1 MAPRKKNPAI
11 KSSGTTSSKA
21 SPLPDWVKGGGP
33 KPPPSYTKAAKQQQ
47 TQSAGN
53 DTAIS
58 ATGSS
63 SSSSPVAAASSAG
76 GGGGG
81 GQGQPREMLF
91 PPGSKTPLNML
102 YERVNKLPGWEKPI
116 VEPRRHKQGYSC
128 AVTLKKVNKKDA
140 SNPFTVTFE
149 PKEPTLRLECQSSLE
164 AKHWGATY
172 ALFRIFNHLSLNLAL
187 PPGPREYWVKMEA
200 YKKTA
205 PSHQDWM
212 WASDPFEA
220 AAKRDAEKAKKEQD
234 KLAAVDAASRGE
246 VSIINAK
253 LNGAAKPL
261 SKAWQEAKEV
271 RLASS
276 LREKIEATIRRAM
289 SIFPSA
295 SAAPLDLVEE
305 DQDADTA
312 APNSTPNIDA
322 AGLEKELTSY
332 GFRRGHARSAI
343 SWLTSARIALSNPS
357 SSSTTAAALVDP
369 MLASAASLA
378 DREAALEYLML
389 YTPEEDLPARFKP
402 STTSES
408 FVTSS
413 KAGASGDALAVGW
426 AVDKLSKQA
435 GLPRKAVQA
444 VFKRIAAAEHERNVE
459 LPRLVK
465 EGLALEMMLRQ
476 MAGWDSPAQAEEQWT
491 SDAILDA
498 VLFFP
503 TRVNDADKEE
513 IEIKRA
519 DERMAVEAVLGD
531 DRVVVPSEH
540 QRLGVQ
546 DYDVTIAGPGT
557 SVGGTED
564 VRLRISS
571 HPQALYPL
579 ARDKTHTVALP
590 AFCVVSKTLPSYLK
604 LALTQHLL
612 RAFQGDNRRMDW
624 YDAIE
629 AGDGGIVLSLVEEL
643 ESMWSKMIDDPPLL
657 SSVMQYLVGPD
668 SAESS
673 VEATPETS
681 RAATPTGPSRI
692 ANKRRTG
699 GGRALRRDA
708 EVDAQLQRQ
717 QRQLHTSPSYS
728 KMDETRRSLP
738 AASAAR
744 EILGLIRSNRVVIIA
759 GETGCGKTTQVPQFI
774 LDEAIEAGRGSE
786 CNIVVTQ
793 PRRVSAIGV
802 ASRVAVERGEEL
814 DGKKKAVAPGSLVG
828 YAIRGERRASREC
841 RLLFTTTGVL
851 LRRLGAGGDTD
862 LKGIS
867 HVVVD
872 EVHER
877 NVDSDFLLLEL
888 RELLR
893 RNSRIKVVLM
903 SATINQETFAS
914 YFGKAPC
921 ISIPGR
927 TFAVEDHYLEDI
939 VQQSGFRPSGN
950 EWRGSARGGKQIE
963 QEIGQLRAHLQA
975 QGVDEETC
983 KAVESLSRSGG
994 RISYELLGAVVRYV
1008 VERAENEE
1016 LSGAAD
1022 GDVGGAILVFCPGVG
1037 EIRQAIDA
1045 ITTSVRGQ
1053 SKVEILPLHANLSA
1067 DEQRRVFQPVGAGRR
1082 KIVVSTNVAETS
1094 ITIPDVSYVVD
1105 TGRVKETRFEPESGL
1120 TRLVECWAS
1129 RAACKQRRGRA
1140 GRVRAGECFRLYSR
1154 YVDEKKMAAQ
1164 QTPEMRRVPL
1174 ESLFLEVKSMREDE
1188 DVKEYLNK
1196 ALDPPSLA
1204 SMDAAL
1210 TNLIEAGALQ
1220 SDRGYKS
1227 RLTSLG
1233 KHLAQLPLDLRL
1245 AKLLIMGTIFGCLG
1259 PMLTVASI
1267 MSCKPL
1273 FNTPFE
1279 KREEASKARASFAAA
1294 GCRSDLLADAA
1305 AFEEWQTMRAQRKT
1319 NGEIRE
1325 WCESHFISQSSLR
1338 DIQTNRLDLLSHLQ
1352 EMGFVA
1358 PDYIAFGVYDD
1369 ERYDMN
1375 AQHAGVLRSVILA
1388 GLWPAVVRIDV
1399 PSAKFD
1405 QSSSG
1410 TVQREAEARQVKYFD
1425 RNGRVFLHPSST
1437 LFSCKGFESSYLT
1450 TFAKSSTGAGADS
1463 KVYLR
1468 DATEVPLF
1476 ALLLFGGKLKINHFA
1491 GGIGIGSNQSGG
1503 DAKDENWVRLRA
1515 NARIGVLCAQLRRLL
1530 DAVLDHAIDEPQDMF
1545 AVPGCKD
1552 VLSVIGQVLQRDGL
1566 AA

>member
-47 TQSAGN
+47 QAQPSK
-53 DTAIS
+53 D
-58 ATGSS
+58 GSS
-63 SSSSPVAAASSAG
+63 GASAAGLSSSASSAAA
-76 GGGGG
+76 
-81 GQGQPREMLF
+81 GQGQREMLF
-91 PPGSKTPLNML
+91 SPGSKTPLNML
-102 YERVNKLPGWEKPI
+102 YERINKLPGWEKPI
-116 VEPRRHKQGYSC
+116 VEPRRHKEGYSC

-149 PKEPTLRLECQSSLE
+149 PKEPGLRLECQSSLE

-205 PSHQDWM
+205 PNHQDWM
-212 WASDPFEA
+212 WESDPFEA
-220 AAKRDAEKAKKEQD
+220 AAKREAEKAKKEQE
-234 KLAAVDAASRGE
+234 KQAAADAASRGE
-246 VSIINAK
+246 VGIVGGK
-253 LNGAAKPL
+253 LNGAGKPL

-271 RLASS
+271 RLASA
-276 LREKIEATIRRAM
+276 LREKIEATIRKAM

-295 SAAPLDLVEE
+295 SATPLDLIEE
-305 DQDADTA
+305 DQDPDSVAAD
-312 APNSTPNIDA
+312 STPKVDV

-332 GFRRGHARSAI
+332 GFRRGHALSAV
-343 SWLTSARIALSNPS
+343 SWLTSARTALANPS
-357 SSSTTAAALVDP
+357 ASTAASLVDP

-402 STTSES
+402 STSSES
-408 FVTSS
+408 FVTAS
-413 KAGASGDALAVGW
+413 KAGAGGDALAVGW

-435 GLPRKAVQA
+435 GFPRKVVQTA
-444 VFKRIAAAEHERNVE
+444 FKRIAVAERAQQVE
-459 LPRLVK
+459 LPRTVK
-465 EGLALEMMLRQ
+465 EGLALEMLLRL
-476 MAGWDSPAQAEEQWT
+476 MAGWDAAEQAEEQWT
-491 SDAILDA
+491 SDAVLEA
-498 VLFFP
+498 VLSYP
-503 TRVNDADKEE
+503 AQIDDADKEE
-513 IEIKRA
+513 IETKRA
-519 DERMAVEAVLGD
+519 DERMAVEAVLGE
-531 DRVVVPSEH
+531 DRVTVPSEH
-540 QRLGVQ
+540 ERLDVH
-546 DYDVTIAGPGT
+546 DYDIAIARPGT
-557 SVGGTED
+557 MAGGKED

-571 HPQALYPL
+571 HPHALYPL
-579 ARDKTHTVALP
+579 AREKSEAFALP

-612 RAFQGDNRRMDW
+612 RAFHGDNKRLDW
-624 YDAIE
+624 FDAIE
-629 AGDGGIVLSLVEEL
+629 MGDGGVLLSLVEEL
-643 ESMWSKMIDDPPLL
+643 ESTWSKIVDDPPLL
-657 SSVMQYLVGPD
+657 NSVMQHLVAVEQAD
-668 SAESS
+668 TSAEG
-673 VEATPETS
+673 TPDTS
-681 RAATPTGPSRI
+681 RAATPIGQHKTATS
-692 ANKRRTG
+692 KRRG
-699 GGRALRRDA
+699 GGGKPLKRDA
-708 EVDAQLQRQ
+708 QIDALLQRQ
-717 QRQLHTSPSYS
+717 QQQLYTSPSYS
-728 KMDETRRSLP
+728 KMGAIRKSLP
-738 AASAAR
+738 AAAAAG
-744 EILGLIRSNRVVIIA
+744 EILELIRTNRVVIIA

-774 LDEAIEAGRGSE
+774 LDEAIEAGSGSE

-814 DGKKKAVAPGSLVG
+814 DGKNRPVASGSLVG

-851 LRRLGAGGDTD
+851 LRRLGAGGDSD

-888 RELLR
+888 RELLK
-893 RNSRIKVVLM
+893 RNSKIKVVLM

-927 TFAVEDHYLEDI
+927 TFPVEDYYLEDI
-939 VQQSGFRPSGN
+939 VRESGFRPSGN
-950 EWRGSARGGKQIE
+950 EFRGGGVRGGKQIE
-963 QEIGQLRAHLQA
+963 EEMGQLRTHLQA
-975 QGVDEETC
+975 QNVDEETMR
-983 KAVESLSRSGG
+983 AVESISRSGG
-994 RISYELLGAVVRYV
+994 RISYELIGAVVRYV

-1022 GDVGGAILVFCPGVG
+1022 ASVGGAILVFCPGVG

-1045 ITTSVRGQ
+1045 MSTSLRGQ
-1053 SKVEILPLHANLSA
+1053 SKVDILPLHANLSP
-1067 DEQRRVFQPVGAGRR
+1067 DEQRRVFQPVRAGHR

-1154 YVDEKKMAAQ
+1154 FVDEKRMAAQ

-1210 TNLIEAGALQ
+1210 SNLVEAGALQ
-1220 SDRGYKS
+1220 ADKGYKS

-1245 AKLLIMGTIFGCLG
+1245 AKLLVMGTIFGCLG

-1267 MSCKPL
+1267 MSCKAL
-1273 FNTPFE
+1273 FAAPFE
-1279 KREEASKARASFAAA
+1279 KREEVSKARASFAAAA

-1305 AFEEWQTMRAQRKT
+1305 AFEQWQTMRAQRRS
-1319 NGEIRE
+1319 NAEIRE
-1325 WCESHFISQSSLR
+1325 WCEINFISQSTLR

-1358 PDYIAFGVYDD
+1358 TSYSPFGVYDD
-1369 ERYDMN
+1369 EVYDKN
-1375 AQHAGVLRSVILA
+1375 TQHAGVLRSVILA
-1388 GLWPAVVRIDV
+1388 GLWPAVVRIDL

-1425 RNGRVFLHPSST
+1425 RNGQVFLHPSST

-1450 TFAKSSTGAGADS
+1450 TFAKSSTGVGSDS

-1476 ALLLFGGKLKINHFA
+1476 GLLLFGGKLKINHFA
-1491 GGIGIGSNQSGG
+1491 GGIGIGSNAAVVAAG
-1503 DAKDENWVRLRA
+1503 KDENWVRLRA

-1530 DAVLDHAIDEPQDMF
+1530 DAVLDHAIGDPQDMF
-1545 AVPGCKD
+1545 AAPGCKEA
-1552 VLSVIGQVLQRDGL
+1552 LQVIGQVLQRDGL

>member
-47 TQSAGN
+47 QQPDA
-53 DTAIS
+53 A
-58 ATGSS
+58 GSS
-63 SSSSPVAAASSAG
+63 SSAPSTAAA
-76 GGGGG
+76 
-81 GQGQPREMLF
+81 GQAQREMLF

-116 VEPRRHKQGYSC
+116 VEPRRHKDGYSC
-128 AVTLKKVNKKDA
+128 AVTLKKINKKDA

-149 PKEPTLRLECQSSLE
+149 PKEPGLRLECQSSLE

-212 WASDPFEA
+212 WESDPFEA
-220 AAKRDAEKAKKEQD
+220 AAKREAEKAKKEQD
-234 KLAAVDAASRGE
+234 KQAAADAASRGQ
-246 VSIINAK
+246 VGIVNGK
-253 LNGAAKPL
+253 LNGTGKPL
-261 SKAWQEAKEV
+261 SRAWQEAKEV
-271 RLASS
+271 RLASA

-295 SAAPLDLVEE
+295 STAPLDLIEE
-305 DQDADTA
+305 DQDPD
-312 APNSTPNIDA
+312 STPKVDV

-343 SWLTSARIALSNPS
+343 SWLTSARTALSNPS
-357 SSSTTAAALVDP
+357 SSAASSLVDP

-402 STTSES
+402 STSSES
-408 FVTSS
+408 FVTAS
-413 KAGASGDALAVGW
+413 KAGAGGDALAVGW

-435 GLPRKAVQA
+435 GFPRKAVQVA
-444 VFKRIAAAEHERNVE
+444 FKRIAAAERAQKVE
-459 LPRLVK
+459 LPRTVK
-465 EGLALEMMLRQ
+465 EGLALEMLLRQ
-476 MAGWDSPAQAEEQWT
+476 MAGWDAVEQVEDQWT
-491 SDAILDA
+491 SDAILEA
-498 VLFFP
+498 VLAYP
-503 TRVNDADKEE
+503 TQINDADKQE
-513 IEIKRA
+513 IETKRA
-519 DERMAVEAVLGD
+519 DERMAVEAVLGE

-540 QRLGVQ
+540 DRLNVN
-546 DYDVTIAGPGT
+546 DYDISIAGPGT
-557 SVGGTED
+557 AAGGKED

-571 HPQALYPL
+571 HPHALYPL
-579 ARDKTHTVALP
+579 ARERSEALALP
-590 AFCVVSKTLPSYLK
+590 AFCVVSETLPSYLK

-612 RAFQGDNRRMDW
+612 RAFQGDNKRLDW
-624 YDAIE
+624 FDAVE
-629 AGDGGIVLSLVEEL
+629 AGDGGVLLSLVEEL
-643 ESMWSKMIDDPPLL
+643 ETTWSKIVDDPPLL
-657 SSVMQYLVGPD
+657 NSVMQHLVATEHAD
-668 SAESS
+668 TSAEG
-673 VEATPETS
+673 TPETS
-681 RAATPTGPSRI
+681 RAGTPTGQRKTA
-692 ANKRRTG
+692 ANRRRGG
-699 GGRALRRDA
+699 GGRPLRRDA
-708 EVDAQLQRQ
+708 EIDAVLQRQ
-717 QRQLHTSPSYS
+717 QKQLHASPSYS
-728 KMDETRRSLP
+728 KMGAVRKSLP
-738 AASAAR
+738 AVAAAA
-744 EILGLIRSNRVVIIA
+744 EILELIRTNRVVIIA

-774 LDEAIEAGRGSE
+774 LDEAIEAGSGSE

-814 DGKKKAVAPGSLVG
+814 DGKKKPVASGSLVG

-888 RELLR
+888 RELLK
-893 RNSRIKVVLM
+893 RNSKIKVVLM

-927 TFAVEDHYLEDI
+927 TFPVEDYYLEDI
-939 VQQSGFRPSGN
+939 VRESGFRPSGS
-950 EWRGSARGGKQIE
+950 EFRGGGGGARGGKQIE
-963 QEIGQLRAHLQA
+963 EEMGQLRTHLQA
-975 QGVDEETC
+975 QSVDEETMR
-983 KAVESLSRSGG
+983 AVESLSRSGG
-994 RISYELLGAVVRYV
+994 RISYELIGAVVRYV

-1022 GDVGGAILVFCPGVG
+1022 ASVGGAILVFCPGVG

-1045 ITTSVRGQ
+1045 ISTSLRGQ
-1053 SKVEILPLHANLSA
+1053 SKVEILPLHANLSP
-1067 DEQRRVFQPVGAGRR
+1067 DEQRRVFQPVRTGHR

-1154 YVDEKKMAAQ
+1154 FVDEKRMAAQ

-1210 TNLIEAGALQ
+1210 SNLVEAGVLQ
-1220 SDRGYKS
+1220 ADKGYKS

-1273 FNTPFE
+1273 FAAPFE
-1279 KREEASKARASFAAA
+1279 KREEVSKARASFAALA

-1305 AFEEWQTMRAQRKT
+1305 AYEQWQTMRVQRKS
-1319 NGEIRE
+1319 NAEMRE
-1325 WCESHFISQSSLR
+1325 WSETNFISQSTLR

-1358 PDYIAFGVYDD
+1358 TSYSPFGSYDD
-1369 ERYDMN
+1369 EVYDKN

-1388 GLWPAVVRIDV
+1388 GLWPAVVRIDL

-1450 TFAKSSTGAGADS
+1450 TFAKSSTGAGSDS

-1476 ALLLFGGKLKINHFA
+1476 GLLLFGGKLKINHFA
-1491 GGIGIGSNQSGG
+1491 GGIGIGSNAVAVDSG
-1503 DAKDENWVRLRA
+1503 KDENWVRLRA

-1530 DAVLDHAIDEPQDMF
+1530 DAVLDHAIDDPHDMF
-1545 AVPGCKD
+1545 AAPGCRE
-1552 VLSVIGQVLQRDGL
+1552 VLQVIGQVLQRDGL

>member
-33 KPPPSYTKAAKQQQ
+33 KPPPSYTKAAKQQAQ
-47 TQSAGN
+47 QPK
-53 DTAIS
+53 D
-58 ATGSS
+58 
-63 SSSSPVAAASSAG
+63 VASNQDGSAG
-76 GGGGG
+76 GAASATVPAA
-81 GQGQPREMLF
+81 GQAQREMLF

-116 VEPRRHKQGYSC
+116 VEPRRHKDGYSC
-128 AVTLKKVNKKDA
+128 AVTLKKINKKDA

-149 PKEPTLRLECQSSLE
+149 PKEPGLRLECQSSLE

-200 YKKTA
+200 YKKAA

-212 WASDPFEA
+212 WESDPFEA
-220 AAKRDAEKAKKEQD
+220 AAKREAEKAKKEQE
-234 KLAAVDAASRGE
+234 KQAAAEAAQRGDVE
-246 VSIINAK
+246 IVNGK
-253 LNGAAKPL
+253 LNGAGKPL

-271 RLASS
+271 RLASK
-276 LREKIEATIRRAM
+276 LREKVEATIRRAM

-295 SAAPLDLVEE
+295 STAPLDLVEE
-305 DQDADTA
+305 DQDL
-312 APNSTPNIDA
+312 DA
-322 AGLEKELTSY
+322 AESGKSSPKVDATALEQELTSY

-343 SWLTSARIALSNPS
+343 SWLTSARIALANPS
-357 SSSTTAAALVDP
+357 SSTAAAAASLVDP
-369 MLASAASLA
+369 MLASAASLG

-389 YTPEEDLPARFKP
+389 YTPEEDLPTRFKP
-402 STTSES
+402 STSSES
-408 FVTSS
+408 FVTAS
-413 KAGASGDALAVGW
+413 KVGASGDALATGW
-426 AVDKLSKQA
+426 AVAKLAKQA
-435 GLPRKAVQA
+435 GFPRNAIQNA
-444 VFKRIAAAEHERNVE
+444 FKRIAAAERAQVME
-459 LPRLVK
+459 LSRAVK
-465 EGLALEMMLRQ
+465 EGLALEMLLRQ
-476 MAGWDSPAQAEEQWT
+476 MVGWDSAEQDDRQFT
-491 SDAILDA
+491 SEALLDA
-498 VLFFP
+498 VLSFP
-503 TRVNDADKEE
+503 TSIDEADKQD
-513 IEIKRA
+513 IETKRV

-540 QRLGVQ
+540 ERLGVH
-546 DYDVTIAGPGT
+546 DYDITIAGPGT
-557 SVGGTED
+557 PAGGKED
-564 VRLRISS
+564 IRLRISS
-571 HPQALYPL
+571 HPQALYPS
-579 ARDKTHTVALP
+579 ARENVGVVALP
-590 AFCVVSKTLPSYLK
+590 AFFVVSKTLPSYLK
-604 LALTQHLL
+604 LALSQHLL
-612 RAFQGDNRRMDW
+612 RAFQGDNKRADW
-624 YDAIE
+624 FDAVD
-629 AGDGGIVLSLVEEL
+629 AGDGGVLLGLVEEL
-643 ESMWSKMIDDPPLL
+643 ESTWSKLVDDPPLL
-657 SSVMQYLVGPD
+657 NNVMRFLTGTEQDEARVEGTPGSSG
-668 SAESS
+668 
-673 VEATPETS
+673 
-681 RAATPTGPSRI
+681 AATPTGHPKASNSRRGGSGRPL
-692 ANKRRTG
+692 KRDPQIDTM
-699 GGRALRRDA
+699 
-708 EVDAQLQRQ
+708 LQRQ
-717 QRQLHTSPSYS
+717 QKQLHSSPSYS
-728 KMDETRRSLP
+728 KMNAVRQSLP
-738 AASAAR
+738 AASAAG
-744 EILGLIRSNRVVIIA
+744 EILDLIRTNRVVIIA

-774 LDEAIEAGRGSE
+774 LDEAIETGMGSE

-802 ASRVAVERGEEL
+802 ASRVAAERGEDL
-814 DGKKKAVAPGSLVG
+814 DGRRKPVASGSLVG

-888 RELLR
+888 RELLK
-893 RNSRIKVVLM
+893 RNSQIKVVLM

-927 TFAVEDHYLEDI
+927 TFPVRDYYLEDI
-939 VQQSGFRPSGN
+939 VRESGFRPSGSQS
-950 EWRGSARGGKQIE
+950 RFVARGGKQIE
-963 QEIGQLRAHLQA
+963 EELGQLRTYLQS
-975 QGVDEETC
+975 QNMDEETLRTI
-983 KAVESLSRSGG
+983 ESISRSGG
-994 RISYELLGAVVRYV
+994 RISYELIGAAVRYV

-1022 GDVGGAILVFCPGVG
+1022 ASVGGAVLVFCPGVG

-1045 ITTSVRGQ
+1045 ISTSLRGQ
-1053 SKVEILPLHANLSA
+1053 SKVEILPLHANLSS
-1067 DEQRRVFQPVGAGRR
+1067 DEQRRVFLPVHEGFR

-1094 ITIPDVSYVVD
+1094 ITIPDVSYVID

-1140 GRVRAGECFRLYSR
+1140 GRVRAGECYRLYSR
-1154 YVDEKKMAAQ
+1154 FVDDKKMVAQ

-1210 TNLIEAGALQ
+1210 SNLIEAGALQ
-1220 SDRGYKS
+1220 GNSGFKS
-1227 RLTSLG
+1227 RLTSMG
-1233 KHLAQLPLDLRL
+1233 RHLAQLPLDLRL

-1267 MSCKPL
+1267 MSCKSL
-1273 FNTPFE
+1273 FSAPFE

-1294 GCRSDLLADAA
+1294 GCRSDLLVDAA
-1305 AFEEWQTMRAQRKT
+1305 AFAQWQTMRAERRS
-1319 NGEIRE
+1319 NSELRD
-1325 WCESHFISQSSLR
+1325 WCDRNFISQTTLR
-1338 DIQTNRLDLLSHLQ
+1338 DIQTTRLDLLSHLQ
-1352 EMGFVA
+1352 EMGFVPNSYRA
-1358 PDYIAFGVYDD
+1358 HGAYDD
-1369 ERYDMN
+1369 EIFDKN
-1375 AQHAGVLRSVILA
+1375 AQHTGVLRSVILA
-1388 GLWPAVVRIDV
+1388 GLWPAVVRIDL

-1410 TVQREAEARQVKYFD
+1410 TVQRETEARQVKYFD

-1437 LFSCKGFESSYLT
+1437 LFNCKGFESTYLT
-1450 TFAKSSTGAGADS
+1450 TFAKTSTGAGSES

-1476 ALLLFGGKLKINHFA
+1476 GLLLFGGKLKINHFA
-1491 GGIGIGSNQSGG
+1491 GGIAIGSNQVVEKGS
-1503 DAKDENWVRLRA
+1503 KDENWVRLRA

-1530 DAVLDHAIDEPQDMF
+1530 DAVLDHAIDQPQDMF
-1545 AVPGCKD
+1545 AAPGCKE
-1552 VLSVIGQVLQRDGL
+1552 VLEVIGEVLERDGL
-1566 AA
+1566 AT

>member
-33 KPPPSYTKAAKQQQ
+33 KPPPSYTKAGKELQAQK
-47 TQSAGN
+47 TKDAAPDNASGGPSSAPSAG
-53 DTAIS
+53 TAGPS
-58 ATGSS
+58 
-63 SSSSPVAAASSAG
+63 
-76 GGGGG
+76 
-81 GQGQPREMLF
+81 QREMLF

-116 VEPRRHKQGYSC
+116 VEPRRHKEGYSC

-140 SNPFTVTFE
+140 SNPFTVIFE
-149 PKEPTLRLECQSSLE
+149 PKEPGLRLECQSSLE

-212 WASDPFEA
+212 WENDPFEA
-220 AAKRDAEKAKKEQD
+220 AAKREAEKAKKESDRQ
-234 KLAAVDAASRGE
+234 AAADAANRGE
-246 VSIINAK
+246 VGIVNGK
-253 LNGAAKPL
+253 LNGVGKPL

-271 RLASS
+271 RLASA

-295 SAAPLDLVEE
+295 STAPLDLIEE
-305 DQDADTA
+305 DQDPEAGS
-312 APNSTPNIDA
+312 STPKVDA
-322 AGLEKELTSY
+322 AALEKELTSY

-343 SWLTSARIALSNPS
+343 SWLTSARTALANPS
-357 SSSTTAAALVDP
+357 SSGASSLTDP
-369 MLASAASLA
+369 MLASAATLA

-389 YTPEEDLPARFKP
+389 YTPEEDLPTRFKP
-402 STTSES
+402 STSSES
-408 FVTSS
+408 FITAS
-413 KAGASGDALAVGW
+413 KAGAGGDALALGW
-426 AVDKLSKQA
+426 AIDKLSNQA
-435 GLPRKAVQA
+435 GFPRKTVQA
-444 VFKRIAAAEHERNVE
+444 VFKRIAAAERSQSVD
-459 LPRLVK
+459 LPRAAR
-465 EGLALEMMLRQ
+465 EGLALEMLLRQ
-476 MAGWDSPAQAEEQWT
+476 MAGWDAAEQTEDPWT
-491 SDAILDA
+491 SNAILDA
-498 VLFFP
+498 VLSFP
-503 TRVNDADKEE
+503 VEIHDEDKEE
-513 IEIKRA
+513 IESKRA
-519 DERMAVEAVLGD
+519 DERMAVEAVLGE
-531 DRVVVPSEH
+531 DRVVVPSDHE
-540 QRLGVQ
+540 RLGPH
-546 DYDVTIAGPGT
+546 DYDITIAGPGT
-557 SVGGTED
+557 SVGGKED

-571 HPQALYPL
+571 HPYALYPL
-579 ARDKTHTVALP
+579 AREKADAMAIP

-612 RAFQGDNRRMDW
+612 RAFEGENKRPDW
-624 YDAIE
+624 FDAIE
-629 AGDGGIVLSLVEEL
+629 VGDGGVLLSIVEEL
-643 ESMWSKMIDDPPLL
+643 ESTWSKVVDDPPLL
-657 SSVMQYLVGPD
+657 NSVMQHLVATEHNP
-668 SAESS
+668 S
-673 VEATPETS
+673 VEGTPDPS
-681 RAATPTGPSRI
+681 RAATPTGHR
-692 ANKRRTG
+692 NTTHKRRAG
-699 GGRALRRDA
+699 GGRPLRRDA
-708 EVDAQLQRQ
+708 QVDAHLQRQ
-717 QRQLHTSPSYS
+717 QQQLHSSPSFS
-728 KMDETRRSLP
+728 KMASIRNSLP
-738 AASAAR
+738 AASAAG
-744 EILGLIRSNRVVIIA
+744 EILELIRTNRVVIIA

-774 LDEAIEAGRGSE
+774 LDQAIEAGSGSE

-802 ASRVAVERGEEL
+802 ASRVAVERGEDL
-814 DGKKKAVAPGSLVG
+814 DGKKKPVASGSLVG

-851 LRRLGAGGDTD
+851 LRRLGAGGDAD

-888 RELLR
+888 RELLK
-893 RNSRIKVVLM
+893 RNHQIKVVLM

-914 YFGKAPC
+914 YFGRAPC

-927 TFAVEDHYLEDI
+927 TFPVEDYYLEDI
-939 VQQSGFRPSGN
+939 VRDSGFQPSGN
-950 EWRGSARGGKQIE
+950 EFRYGARGGKQIE
-963 QEIGQLRAHLQA
+963 EEMGQLRTHLQA
-975 QGVDEETC
+975 QKVDDETMR
-983 KAVESLSRSGG
+983 AVESVSRSGG
-994 RISYELLGAVVRYV
+994 RISYELIGAVVRYV

-1022 GDVGGAILVFCPGVG
+1022 ASVGGAILVFCPGVG

-1045 ITTSVRGQ
+1045 ISTTLRGQ
-1053 SKVEILPLHANLSA
+1053 SKVDLLPLHANLSP
-1067 DEQRRVFQPVGAGRR
+1067 DEQRRVFQPVRSGHR

-1140 GRVRAGECFRLYSR
+1140 GRVRAGECFRLYTR
-1154 YVDEKKMAAQ
+1154 FVDEKKMAAQ

-1210 TNLIEAGALQ
+1210 SNLIEAGALRA
-1220 SDRGYKS
+1220 DRGYKS

-1273 FNTPFE
+1273 FSAPFE
-1279 KREEASKARASFAAA
+1279 KRDEVSKARASFAIA
-1294 GCRSDLLADAA
+1294 GCKSDLLADAA
-1305 AFEEWQTMRAQRKT
+1305 AFEQWQTMRADRT
-1319 NGEIRE
+1319 PNGEIRN
-1325 WCESHFISQSSLR
+1325 WCESHFISQSTLR

-1358 PDYIAFGVYDD
+1358 NHYSPFGIYDD
-1369 ERYDMN
+1369 SEYDRN
-1375 AQHAGVLRSVILA
+1375 AHHTGILRSIVMA
-1388 GLWPAVVRIDV
+1388 GLWPSVVRIDL

-1410 TVQREAEARQVKYFD
+1410 TVQREAEARQVRYFD

-1437 LFSCKGFESSYLT
+1437 LFSCKGFDSSYLT
-1450 TFAKSSTGAGADS
+1450 SFAKSSTGAATDS

-1476 ALLLFGGKLKINHFA
+1476 GLLLFGGKLKINHFA
-1491 GGIGIGSNQSGG
+1491 GGIGIGTNQTGGG
-1503 DAKDENWVRLRA
+1503 DKEENWVRLRA

-1545 AVPGCKD
+1545 AAPGCRD
-1552 VLSVIGQVLQRDGL
+1552 VLGVIGQVLERDGL
-1566 AA
+1566 AG

>member
-47 TQSAGN
+47 SKDAPPAKDGAAAAG
-53 DTAIS
+53 
-58 ATGSS
+58 TGSS
-63 SSSSPVAAASSAG
+63 ASAA
-76 GGGGG
+76 
-81 GQGQPREMLF
+81 GQGQREMLF

-102 YERVNKLPGWEKPI
+102 YERINKLPGWEKPI
-116 VEPRRHKQGYSC
+116 VEPRRHKEGYSC
-128 AVTLKKVNKKDA
+128 AITLKKVNKKDA
-140 SNPFTVTFE
+140 SNPFTVVFE
-149 PKEPTLRLECQSSLE
+149 PKEPGLRLECQSSLE

-200 YKKTA
+200 YKKSA

-212 WASDPFEA
+212 WESDPFEA
-220 AAKRDAEKAKKEQD
+220 AAKREAEKAKKEQE
-234 KLAAVDAASRGE
+234 KQAAADAASRGE
-246 VSIINAK
+246 VGIVNGK
-253 LNGAAKPL
+253 LNGAGKPL

-271 RLASS
+271 RLASK
-276 LREKIEATIRRAM
+276 LREKIEATIRKAM
-289 SIFPSA
+289 SIFPAA
-295 SAAPLDLVEE
+295 STVPLDLIEE
-305 DQDADTA
+305 DQDPNAADATG
-312 APNSTPNIDA
+312 PKVDA

-343 SWLTSARIALSNPS
+343 SWLTSARTALSNPS
-357 SSSTTAAALVDP
+357 SSTAAAAAALVDP
-369 MLASAASLA
+369 MLASAANLA

-389 YTPEEDLPARFKP
+389 YTPEEDLPTRFKP
-402 STTSES
+402 STSSES
-408 FVTSS
+408 FVTAS
-413 KAGASGDALAVGW
+413 KAGAGGDALAIGW
-426 AVDKLSKQA
+426 AVDKLAKQA
-435 GLPRKAVQA
+435 GFPRHAIQS
-444 VFKRIAAAEHERNVE
+444 VFKRIAAAERAQGIE
-459 LPRLVK
+459 LPRTVK
-465 EGLALEMMLRQ
+465 EGLALEMLLRQ
-476 MAGWDSPAQAEEQWT
+476 MAGWDAVEQVEEAWT
-491 SDAILDA
+491 SEALLDA
-498 VLFFP
+498 TLSFSSAI
-503 TRVNDADKEE
+503 DEADKED
-513 IEIKRA
+513 IDTKRA
-519 DERMAVEAVLGD
+519 DERTAVEAVLGD

-540 QRLGVQ
+540 ERLSSQ
-546 DYDVTIAGPGT
+546 DYDITIAGPGT
-557 SVGGTED
+557 PAGGKED

-571 HPQALYPL
+571 HPLALYPL
-579 ARDKTHTVALP
+579 AREKAETFALP
-590 AFCVVSKTLPSYLK
+590 AFYIVSRTLPSYLK
-604 LALTQHLL
+604 LALTQHVLC
-612 RAFQGDNRRMDW
+612 AFQGDNRRADW
-624 YDAIE
+624 FDAVE
-629 AGDGGIVLSLVEEL
+629 AGDGGVLLGLVEEL
-643 ESMWSKMIDDPPLL
+643 ESTWSKIVDDPPLL
-657 SSVMQYLVGPD
+657 NSIMRFLMATEQND
-668 SAESS
+668 AS

-681 RAATPTGPSRI
+681 RAATPTGHAKTGS
-692 ANKRRTG
+692 KRRG
-699 GGRALRRDA
+699 GGVKALRRDPQI
-708 EVDAQLQRQ
+708 DSLLQRQ
-717 QRQLHTSPSYS
+717 QKQLHTSASYS
-728 KMDETRRSLP
+728 KMDAIRRSLP
-738 AASAAR
+738 ASSAAGQ
-744 EILGLIRSNRVVIIA
+744 ILELIRTNRVVIIA

-774 LDEAIEAGRGSE
+774 LDEAIEAGAGSE

-814 DGKKKAVAPGSLVG
+814 DGKKKPVASGSLVG

-888 RELLR
+888 RELLK
-893 RNSRIKVVLM
+893 RNSKIKVVLM
-903 SATINQETFAS
+903 SATINQETFAN

-927 TFAVEDHYLEDI
+927 TFPVEDYYLEDI
-939 VQQSGFRPSGN
+939 VRESGFRPSGN
-950 EWRGSARGGKQIE
+950 EFRFGARGGKQIE
-963 QEIGQLRAHLQA
+963 EEMAQLRTHLQG
-975 QGVDEETC
+975 QNVDEETMRTI
-983 KAVESLSRSGG
+983 ESISRSGG
-994 RISYELLGAVVRYV
+994 KISYELIGSVVRYV

-1022 GDVGGAILVFCPGVG
+1022 ASVGGAVLVFCPGVG

-1045 ITTSVRGQ
+1045 ISTTLRGQ
-1053 SKVEILPLHANLSA
+1053 SKVEILPLHANLTP
-1067 DEQRRVFQPVGAGRR
+1067 DEQRKVFQPVRAGYR

-1154 YVDEKKMAAQ
+1154 FVDEKKMAAQ

-1210 TNLIEAGALQ
+1210 SNLIEAGALQ
-1220 SDRGYKS
+1220 ADRGYKS

-1273 FNTPFE
+1273 FAAPYE
-1279 KREEASKARASFAAA
+1279 KREEVSKARASFAAA

-1305 AFEEWQTMRAQRKT
+1305 AFEQWQTMRAERKS
-1319 NGEIRE
+1319 NGEIRD
-1325 WCESHFISQSSLR
+1325 WCESNFISQSTLR
-1338 DIQTNRLDLLSHLQ
+1338 DIQTNRLDLLLHLQ
-1352 EMGFVA
+1352 EMGFV
-1358 PDYIAFGVYDD
+1358 PNSYSPFGVYDD
-1369 ERYDMN
+1369 EVYDKN
-1375 AQHAGVLRSVILA
+1375 AKHTGVLRSVILA
-1388 GLWPAVVRIDV
+1388 GLWPSVVRIDL

-1450 TFAKSSTGAGADS
+1450 TFAKSSTGAAAES

-1476 ALLLFGGKLKINHFA
+1476 GLLLFGGKLKINHFA
-1491 GGIGIGSNQSGG
+1491 GGIGIGTNQAVEKGS
-1503 DAKDENWVRLRA
+1503 KEENWVRLRA

-1530 DAVLDHAIDEPQDMF
+1530 DAVLDHAIDEPQEMF
-1545 AVPGCKD
+1545 AAPGCKE
-1552 VLSVIGQVLQRDGL
+1552 VLQVIGEVLERDGL

>member
-47 TQSAGN
+47 QSQPTGN
-53 DTAIS
+53 DAASSTTA
-58 ATGSS
+58 SS
-63 SSSSPVAAASSAG
+63 SSSAAG
-76 GGGGG
+76 E
-81 GQGQPREMLF
+81 GQTQQREMLF

-102 YERVNKLPGWEKPI
+102 YERVNKLPGWEKPL
-116 VEPRRHKQGYSC
+116 VEPRRHKEGYSC
-128 AVTLKKVNKKDA
+128 AVTLRKVNKKDA

-149 PKEPTLRLECQSSLE
+149 PKEPGLRLECQSSLE

-200 YKKTA
+200 YKKEA

-212 WASDPFEA
+212 WEQDPFEA
-220 AAKRDAEKAKKEQD
+220 AAKREADKAKKEHDRQ
-234 KLAAVDAASRGE
+234 AAADAASRGE
-246 VSIINAK
+246 VGIVNGK
-253 LNGAAKPL
+253 LNGAGKPL
-261 SKAWQEAKEV
+261 SKAWQEAREV

-295 SAAPLDLVEE
+295 STAPLDLIEE
-305 DQDADTA
+305 DQDPSA
-312 APNSTPNIDA
+312 AVQGSTPKIDA

-332 GFRRGHARSAI
+332 GFRRGHSRSAI
-343 SWLTSARIALSNPS
+343 SWLTSARAALTNPS
-357 SSSTTAAALVDP
+357 SASTAAALVDP
-369 MLASAASLA
+369 MLASAASLS

-402 STTSES
+402 TTSSES
-408 FVTSS
+408 FVTAS
-413 KAGASGDALAVGW
+413 KAGAGGDALAVGW

-435 GLPRKAVQA
+435 GFPKKAVQA
-444 VFKRIAAAEHERNVE
+444 VFKRITAAERAQNVE
-459 LPRLVK
+459 LQRATK
-465 EGLALEMMLRQ
+465 EGLALDMLLRQ
-476 MAGWDSPAQAEEQWT
+476 MVGWDSPTQEQDQWT

-498 VLFFP
+498 VLAFP
-503 TRVNDADKEE
+503 AEIDDLDKEE
-513 IEIKRA
+513 IESKRA

-531 DRVVVPSEH
+531 ERVVIPSEH
-540 QRLGVQ
+540 ERFGTQ
-546 DYDVTIAGPGT
+546 DYDITIAGPGT
-557 SVGGTED
+557 YVGGKED

-571 HPQALYPL
+571 HPQSLYPL
-579 ARDKTHTVALP
+579 SSGKAQAFAVP

-604 LALTQHLL
+604 LALTQHLM
-612 RAFQGDNRRMDW
+612 RAFQGDNKRPDW
-624 YDAIE
+624 YDPIE
-629 AGDGGIVLSLVEEL
+629 AGDGGILLSVVEEL
-643 ESMWSKMIDDPPLL
+643 EGMWSNVVDDPPLL
-657 SSVMQYLVGPD
+657 NSVMQHLVGPEP
-668 SAESS
+668 AGSS
-673 VEATPETS
+673 VEATLETS
-681 RAATPTGPSRI
+681 RAATPTGRSN
-692 ANKRRTG
+692 AASKRRG
-699 GGRALRRDA
+699 GASRALRRDA
-708 EVDAQLQRQ
+708 AVDAQLQRQ
-717 QRQLHTSPSYS
+717 QKQLHTSPSYS
-728 KMDETRRSLP
+728 KMDATRRSLP
-738 AASAAR
+738 AASAAT
-744 EILGLIRSNRVVIIA
+744 EILELIRTNRVVIIA

-774 LDEAIEAGRGSE
+774 LDEAIKAGSGSE

-814 DGKKKAVAPGSLVG
+814 DGKKKPVAPGSLVG

-888 RELLR
+888 RELLK
-893 RNSRIKVVLM
+893 RNTNIKVVLM

-927 TFAVEDHYLEDI
+927 TFAVQDYYLEDI
-939 VQQSGFRPSGN
+939 VRESGFRPSGN
-950 EWRGSARGGKQIE
+950 EWRGGQRGGKQIE
-963 QEIGQLRAHLQA
+963 EEMGQLRSHLQS
-975 QGVDEETC
+975 QGVDEETAR
-983 KAVESLSRSGG
+983 AVESISRSGG
-994 RISYELLGAVVRYV
+994 RISYELIGGVVRYV

-1016 LSGAAD
+1016 LSGEAD
-1022 GDVGGAILVFCPGVG
+1022 SNVGGAILVFCPGVG

-1045 ITTSVRGQ
+1045 ISTSLRGQ
-1053 SKVEILPLHANLSA
+1053 SKVEILPLHANLSP
-1067 DEQRRVFQPVGAGRR
+1067 DEQRRVFQPVAAGRR

-1154 YVDEKKMAAQ
+1154 FVDEKKMAAQ

-1210 TNLIEAGALQ
+1210 SNLVEAGALQ
-1220 SDRGYKS
+1220 SDQGYKS

-1273 FNTPFE
+1273 FSAPFE
-1279 KREEASKARASFAAA
+1279 KREEASKARATFAAA

-1305 AFEEWQTMRAQRKT
+1305 AFEQWQTMRAERKS
-1319 NGEIRE
+1319 NGQIRD
-1325 WCESHFISQSSLR
+1325 WCESNFISQSTLR

-1358 PDYIAFGVYDD
+1358 PSYSPFGVYDD
-1369 ERYDMN
+1369 EVYDKN
-1375 AQHAGVLRSVILA
+1375 AQHAGVLRSVIMA
-1388 GLWPAVVRIDV
+1388 GLWPAVVRIDL

-1450 TFAKSSTGAGADS
+1450 TFAKGSTGAGPES

-1476 ALLLFGGKLKINHFA
+1476 GLLLFGGKLKINHFA
-1491 GGIGIGSNQSGG
+1491 GGIGIGSNQSNAGG
-1503 DAKDENWVRLRA
+1503 KDENWVRLRA

-1530 DAVLDHAIDEPQDMF
+1530 DAVLDQAIDEPQDMF
-1545 AVPGCKD
+1545 AAPGCKE
-1552 VLSVIGQVLQRDGL
+1552 VLSIISQVLQRDGL
-1566 AA
+1566 AD

>member
-1 MAPRKKNPAI
+1 
-11 KSSGTTSSKA
+11 
-21 SPLPDWVKGGGP
+21 
-33 KPPPSYTKAAKQQQ
+33 
-47 TQSAGN
+47 
-53 DTAIS
+53 
-58 ATGSS
+58 
-63 SSSSPVAAASSAG
+63 
-76 GGGGG
+76 
-81 GQGQPREMLF
+81 
-91 PPGSKTPLNML
+91 ML
-102 YERVNKLPGWEKPI
+102 YERINKLPGWEKPI
-116 VEPRRHKQGYSC
+116 VEPRRHKEGYSC

-149 PKEPTLRLECQSSLE
+149 PKEPGLRLECQSSLE

-205 PSHQDWM
+205 PNHQDWM
-212 WASDPFEA
+212 WESDPFEA
-220 AAKRDAEKAKKEQD
+220 AAKREAEKAKKEQE
-234 KLAAVDAASRGE
+234 KQAAADAASRGE
-246 VSIINAK
+246 VGIVGGK
-253 LNGAAKPL
+253 LNGAGKPL

-271 RLASS
+271 RLASA
-276 LREKIEATIRRAM
+276 LREKIEATIRKAM

-295 SAAPLDLVEE
+295 SATPLDLIEE
-305 DQDADTA
+305 DQDPDSVAAD
-312 APNSTPNIDA
+312 STPKVDV

-332 GFRRGHARSAI
+332 GFRRGHARSAV
-343 SWLTSARIALSNPS
+343 SWLTSARTALANPS
-357 SSSTTAAALVDP
+357 ASTAASLVDP

-402 STTSES
+402 STSSES
-408 FVTSS
+408 FVTAS
-413 KAGASGDALAVGW
+413 KVGAGGDALAVGW

-435 GLPRKAVQA
+435 GFPRKVVQTA
-444 VFKRIAAAEHERNVE
+444 FKRIAVAERAQQVE
-459 LPRLVK
+459 LPRTVK
-465 EGLALEMMLRQ
+465 EGLALEMLLRL
-476 MAGWDSPAQAEEQWT
+476 MAGWDAAEQAEEQWT
-491 SDAILDA
+491 SDAVLEA
-498 VLFFP
+498 VLSYP
-503 TRVNDADKEE
+503 AQIDDADKEE
-513 IEIKRA
+513 IETKRA
-519 DERMAVEAVLGD
+519 DERMAVEAVLGE
-531 DRVVVPSEH
+531 DRVTVPSEH
-540 QRLGVQ
+540 ERLDVH
-546 DYDVTIAGPGT
+546 DYDIAIAGPGT
-557 SVGGTED
+557 MAGGKED

-571 HPQALYPL
+571 HPHALYPL
-579 ARDKTHTVALP
+579 AREKSEAFALP

-612 RAFQGDNRRMDW
+612 RAFHGDNKRLDW
-624 YDAIE
+624 FDAIE
-629 AGDGGIVLSLVEEL
+629 MGDGGVLLSLVEEL
-643 ESMWSKMIDDPPLL
+643 ESTWSKIVDDPPLL
-657 SSVMQYLVGPD
+657 NSVMQHLVAVEQAD
-668 SAESS
+668 TSAEG
-673 VEATPETS
+673 TPDTS
-681 RAATPTGPSRI
+681 RAATPIGQHKTATS
-692 ANKRRTG
+692 KRRG
-699 GGRALRRDA
+699 GGGKPLKRDA
-708 EVDAQLQRQ
+708 QIDALLQRQ
-717 QRQLHTSPSYS
+717 QQQLYTSPSYS
-728 KMDETRRSLP
+728 KMGAIRKSLP
-738 AASAAR
+738 AAAAAG
-744 EILGLIRSNRVVIIA
+744 EILELIRTNRVVIIA

-774 LDEAIEAGRGSE
+774 LDEAIEAGSGSE

-814 DGKKKAVAPGSLVG
+814 DGKNRPVASGSLVG

-851 LRRLGAGGDTD
+851 LRRLGAGGDSD

-888 RELLR
+888 RELLK
-893 RNSRIKVVLM
+893 RNSKIKVVLM

-927 TFAVEDHYLEDI
+927 TFPVEDYYLEDI
-939 VQQSGFRPSGN
+939 VRESGFRPSGN
-950 EWRGSARGGKQIE
+950 EFRGGGVRGGKQIE
-963 QEIGQLRAHLQA
+963 EEMGQLRTHLQA
-975 QGVDEETC
+975 QNVDEETMR
-983 KAVESLSRSGG
+983 AVESISRSGG
-994 RISYELLGAVVRYV
+994 RISYELIGAVVRYV

-1022 GDVGGAILVFCPGVG
+1022 ASVGGAILVFCPGVG

-1045 ITTSVRGQ
+1045 MSTSLRGQ
-1053 SKVEILPLHANLSA
+1053 SKVDILPLHANLSP
-1067 DEQRRVFQPVGAGRR
+1067 DEQRRVFQPVRAGHR

-1154 YVDEKKMAAQ
+1154 FVDEKRMAAQ

-1210 TNLIEAGALQ
+1210 SNLVEAGALQ
-1220 SDRGYKS
+1220 ADKGYKS

-1245 AKLLIMGTIFGCLG
+1245 AKLLVMGTIFGCLG

-1267 MSCKPL
+1267 MSCKAL
-1273 FNTPFE
+1273 FAAPFE
-1279 KREEASKARASFAAA
+1279 KREEVSKARASFAAAA

-1305 AFEEWQTMRAQRKT
+1305 AFEQWQTMRAQRRS
-1319 NGEIRE
+1319 NAEIRE
-1325 WCESHFISQSSLR
+1325 WCEINFISQSTLR

-1358 PDYIAFGVYDD
+1358 TSYSPFGVYDD
-1369 ERYDMN
+1369 EVYDKN
-1375 AQHAGVLRSVILA
+1375 TQHAGVLRSVILA
-1388 GLWPAVVRIDV
+1388 GLWPAVVRIDL

-1425 RNGRVFLHPSST
+1425 RNGQVFLHPSST

-1450 TFAKSSTGAGADS
+1450 TFAKSSTGVGSDS

-1476 ALLLFGGKLKINHFA
+1476 GLLLFGGKLKINHFA
-1491 GGIGIGSNQSGG
+1491 GGIGIGSNAAVVAAG
-1503 DAKDENWVRLRA
+1503 KDENWVRLRA

-1530 DAVLDHAIDEPQDMF
+1530 DAVLDHAIGDPQDMF
-1545 AVPGCKD
+1545 AAPGCKE
-1552 VLSVIGQVLQRDGL
+1552 VLQVIGQVLQRDGL